1 MAVHFEELSFQTSN
15 DFDVIDITE
24 LVQVAILKSGLSD
37 GIVNIFVIGSTAS
50 VSTVEFEPNLVKDL
64 KRAMER
70 IAPSDIEYSHH
81 MTWGDSNGK
90 SHVRATILGPGTTVP
105 FKNKTLITGTWQQIV
120 VLDFDVPSRERRV
133 QLTIIGE

>member
-1 MAVHFEELSFQTSN
+1 LAVHFEELSFHTSK
-15 DFDVIDITE
+15 DFDVIDITDK
-24 LVQVAILKSGLSD
+24 VQDAILKSGLSD

-64 KRAMER
+64 KKALER
-70 IAPSDIEYSHH
+70 IAPSDIEYAHH
-81 MTWGDSNGK
+81 MTWGDNNGK

-105 FKNKTLITGTWQQIV
+105 FREKSLITGTWQQIV

>member
-1 MAVHFEELSFQTSN
+1 MAVHFEELRFQTSK
-15 DFDVIDITE
+15 DFDVIDITKK
-24 LVQVAILKSGLSD
+24 VQDAILKSGLLD

-81 MTWGDSNGK
+81 MTWGDDNGK

-120 VLDFDVPSRERRV
+120 VLDFDVPSRERHV